1 MINFDDYTNE
11 NIIEHNSKWPY
22 IPDHS
27 YRILIIGSSGSGKT
41 NALDL
46 IKNQLDIDK
55 IYLYAKDPY
64 EAKYQ
69 YLIKK
74 REKVGLDH
82 FDDPKAFI
90 EYSNDMQDVY
100 KNIEDYN
107 LEKERKILIVIEN
120 IDDMIADIINNKKLN
135 PIVTELF
142 IRGRKL
148 NISIVFIMQSYFKV
162 PKDVRLNLT
171 HFFIMKILN
180 KRELQQ
186 IALNHSSDI
195 DFKDFMKIYK
205 KCTKEPYSFLV
216 NDTTLFLVNI
226 IIEIMTI
233 DDQIKDE
240 KLQYDINREAAKIS
254 ALSSGKFNKY
264 EYLTG
269 EEILPSNKQQIIEQ
283 TKFTYSPL
291 GKAFEKET
299 KTIEDQGKKQTEAL
313 ENLKLNER
321 TRDKAKPIE
330 YNNYFINKLAKIQK
344 SIEPVDFDNLIYY
357 YEGSNEPIN
366 FSEYNGMMN
375 IFKSIH
381 SGDKLLED
389 I

>member
-11 NIIEHNSKWPY
+11 NIIEHNPKWPY
-22 IPDHS
+22 IPDHP

-41 NALDL
+41 KALLNL
-46 IKNQLDIDK
+46 INNQLDIDK

-82 FDDPKAFI
+82 FDDHKAFI

-107 LEKERKILIVIEN
+107 PGKKRKVLIIFE
-120 IDDMIADIINNKKLN
+120 DKIADMINNKKLN
-135 PIVTELF
+135 PTVTELF

-162 PKDVRLNLT
+162 PKDVRLNST

-205 KCTKEPYSFLV
+205 ECTKEPYSFLV
-216 NDTTLFLVNI
+216 NDT
-226 IIEIMTI
+226 
-233 DDQIKDE
+233 
-240 KLQYDINREAAKIS
+240 
-254 ALSSGKFNKY
+254 
-264 EYLTG
+264 
-269 EEILPSNKQQIIEQ
+269 
-283 TKFTYSPL
+283 
-291 GKAFEKET
+291 
-299 KTIEDQGKKQTEAL
+299 
-313 ENLKLNER
+313 
-321 TRDKAKPIE
+321 
-330 YNNYFINKLAKIQK
+330 
-344 SIEPVDFDNLIYY
+344 
-357 YEGSNEPIN
+357 
-366 FSEYNGMMN
+366 
-375 IFKSIH
+375 
-381 SGDKLLED
+381 
-389 I
+389 